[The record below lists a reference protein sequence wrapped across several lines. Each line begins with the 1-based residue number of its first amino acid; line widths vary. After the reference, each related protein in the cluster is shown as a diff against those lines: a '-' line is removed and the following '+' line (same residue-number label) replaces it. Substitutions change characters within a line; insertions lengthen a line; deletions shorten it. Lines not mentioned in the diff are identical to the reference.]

1 MAPDCTAAPVAARLD
16 HMAATLLHCL
26 AVALC
31 ALGFAVDIFE
41 ITLGTTLSAVF
52 SAPPHA
58 TDPARLALLLA
69 AVYVGAV
76 AGAPLLG
83 WFGDRVG
90 RKRIL
95 MAALLF
101 LAVTSL
107 GAAFSRDLGQLSA
120 WRLLSGL
127 ALGGYPPLMFTYLA
141 DLLPARRRGLFVLV
155 TVASASLGP
164 VAGTFLV
171 RALVPLQPLGLEAW
185 RWGFVAGGAACA
197 AVGLMFA
204 WLPESPRW
212 LEARGRH
219 AEAAAGCARLAAA
232 RTVMAPLAPLPVA
245 GKAAEPAPDA
255 TLAADARRRWLLV
268 SSLFFLTAW
277 PTVAFPL
284 LSGAIL
290 AHKGFALRDT
300 LLYVALAA
308 LGPIIGTLAASF
320 GIDRVGRRSAY
331 AATSLA
337 AAACGLVF
345 VSAQQPALLV
355 ASSLGFM
362 LCATVSLSVLHL
374 YASELFPTASRARA
388 VAGSWAVNRIGAA
401 CAPLL
406 LLPLLESRGPLA
418 MYAVIALA
426 VGAGVALLPVAPPGR
441 PRSALG

>member
-1 MAPDCTAAPVAARLD
+1 MHTEPAPAPVAARLD
-16 HMAATLLHCL
+16 HLPVTLLHCL
-26 AVALC
+26 AVTLC
-31 ALGFAVDIFE
+31 AFGFAVDIFE

-58 TDPARLALLLA
+58 TDPTSLSLLLA
-69 AVYVGAV
+69 AVYVGAIV
-76 AGAPLLG
+76 GAPLLG
-83 WFGDRVG
+83 WLGDRVG
-90 RKRIL
+90 RQRIL
-95 MAALLF
+95 MAALLC

-107 GAAFSRDLGQLSA
+107 GAAFSSDVGQLGA

-141 DLLPARRRGLFVLV
+141 DLLPARRRGLFVLI

-185 RWGFVAGGAACA
+185 RWGFVAGGLACA
-197 AVGLMFA
+197 TAGLLFA

-219 AEAAAGCARLAAA
+219 AAAAAGYARLAGSRAL
-232 RTVMAPLAPLPVA
+232 MAPLAPLPVPPAA
-245 GKAAEPAPDA
+245 GAPIFDA
-255 TLAADARRRWLLV
+255 GARRRWLLV

-277 PTVAFPL
+277 STVAFPL
-284 LSGAIL
+284 LSGAVL

-308 LGPIIGTLAASF
+308 LGPVIGTLAASF
-320 GIDRVGRRSAY
+320 GIDRLGRRSAY

-388 VAGSWAVNRIGAA
+388 VASSWAVNRVGAA

-406 LLPLLESRGPLA
+406 LLPLLESGGPFA
-418 MYAVIALA
+418 MYGVIALA